1 VPVGYF
7 EEVGKQVRKSTA
19 HSATDRSSTTGG
31 HDSGYSEQNSADGRN
46 GTGTNGHAGMR
57 GGPGKG
63 GAAMIYGMVLYDFKA
78 ERTDELDARAGEPI
92 IVVAQSNNEWFVAK
106 PITRLGGPGLIPVS
120 FIEIRDSATQKPVE
134 DTLAAVQRA
143 GVPKVE
149 EWKKMAADYKNS
161 SIPLGRLDSSHQKA
175 PVEQM
180 ERLSVASSGPR
191 PSHDKSRHGSDVSHR
206 NFIFPPKR
214 DRRPNIYG
222 TNSSRHDHGSP
233 ALSSIHNLLFEL
245 RK

>member
-1 VPVGYF
+1 VGYF

-19 HSATDRSSTTGG
+19 QSATNRSSTTGG
-31 HDSGYSEQNSADGRN
+31 HDSGYSEKTSADG
-46 GTGTNGHAGMR
+46 GTSGYNGMR
-57 GGPGKG
+57 GSHGKG
-63 GAAMIYGMVLYDFKA
+63 GAAVIYGMVLYDFKA

-92 IVVAQSNNEWFVAK
+92 IIVAQSNNEWFVAK

-134 DTLAAVQRA
+134 DNLAAVQRA

-149 EWKKMAADYKNS
+149 EWKKMAAEYKNS
-161 SIPLGRLDSSHQKA
+161 SIPLGRLDSSHQRA

-180 ERLSVASSGPR
+180 ERLSVASSGAR
-191 PSHDKSRHGSDVSHR
+191 PSHEKSRHGSDVSR
-206 NFIFPPKR
+206 QFKFPERIDKR
-214 DRRPNIYG
+214 PGIYN
-222 TNSSRHDHGSP
+222 TNSSRHAHGNRVQ
-233 ALSSIHNLLFEL
+233 SSIHNLLAEL